1 MLLTLSII
9 AVLLTSFFCSL
20 SEASLLSLG
29 RARAETLAEKSK
41 AGALLQALKKNL
53 ERPIASILILNT
65 VSNTGGAAIAASEF
79 RSKFG
84 DSSMLAFSIAL
95 TSAVLIFSEI
105 IPKSIGVKHP
115 ERVGL
120 FIAKPLHLLLR
131 IFRPLTSVVTRL
143 TRALG
148 MSSSRGAGVS
158 IDDLRAMAK
167 LAASSNVLGREEL
180 MIIEAAAQLPRVPIR
195 NIMIHKEDIV
205 CFILSDDRETNLVR
219 ARRSLHSRLPVCRS
233 GLSDLLGL
241 VNMKEILWR
250 MAEEPED
257 LEEEGLNRILGEAI
271 REPLYASADID
282 VSDLIQLFS
291 TNHEHVAIVR
301 DKNEQVIGL
310 VTLEDVIEELM
321 GEIDDEFDRSPE
333 AIEHKGHQWW
343 RVGGGAN
350 WSDVQNKLAVRI
362 EREIE
367 VDLDGRLDMNDVCAE
382 FLVGRLRTGASFNLG
397 SWTFRLIRM
406 RRGKVLVVDAL
417 GLERVEMLG
426 KQTNPPDRTSGRP
439 ESNQDSH

>member
-53 ERPIASILILNT
+53 ERPIAAILILNT

-143 TRALG
+143 TNALG

-233 GLSDLLGL
+233 DLSSLIGL

-350 WSDVQNKLAVRI
+350 WSDVQDKLAVRI

-397 SWTFRLIRM
+397 SWTFRVIRM
-406 RRGKVLVVDAL
+406 RRGKVLLVDAL

-426 KQTNPPDRTSGRP
+426 LQTYTPDRASGRP
-439 ESNQDSH
+439 ELNQDSH